1 MIKKSMIR
9 DNTDLFNVV
18 CEVSFRF
25 AVMILG
31 LGSLLFFGWHVLGLH
46 PAKPHHLRSTSP
58 RNG

>member
-31 LGSLLFFGWHVLGLH
+31 LGSLLFFGWHVLNYIQQS
-46 PAKPHHLRSTSP
+46 RII
-58 RNG
+58 